1 MSTTPAIRRIL
12 VPHDFSETAEH
23 ALSYAIGLAH
33 KLGAAITLVH
43 AFDTPSYGYP
53 DSFVAHHDVARQFER
68 AAVESLELIAA
79 RVREQGLPVET
90 VLWRGAPWVEIAA
103 LAEQIR
109 ADVIVMGTHGRRGIA
124 HALLGSVAEKVVRVA
139 PCPVMTVRSPRA
151 PRKTP
156 TSVIEPSRVQP

>member
-1 MSTTPAIRRIL
+1 MNTTPAIGRIL

-53 DSFVAHHDVARQFER
+53 DAFLASHDVAAQFEQV
-68 AAVESLELIAA
+68 AVEALEKIAA
-79 RVREQGLPVET
+79 RVREQGLKVDT
-90 VLWRGAPWVEIAA
+90 VVWRGAPWVEIAA

-109 ADVIVMGTHGRRGIA
+109 ADVIVMGTHGRRGVA
-124 HALLGSVAEKVVRVA
+124 HALLGSVAEKVVRIA

-156 TSVIEPSRVQP
+156 TNAVEPSWVAS